1 MIPGNQAT
9 LIAKTCRNAVW
20 LTVKQPFL
28 TLPLFCLFA
37 AVSANAGIRTAS
49 AQLSPPLNV
58 SKSVPAPLPR
68 AEFRGVWVATV
79 ANIDW
84 PSKPGLSTEQQKKEL
99 ITLLNRAKQIG
110 LNAVVFQVRPG
121 ADALYASALEPWSEF
136 ITGQMG
142 RAPSPFYDPLQF
154 AVEES
159 HKRGLELH
167 AWFNPYRARYAGA
180 KSPAAS
186 THISVTRPDLAKPY
200 GKLVWMDPGEPEVQ
214 ERTLAVILDVVKRYD
229 IDAVHMDDYF
239 YPYIERDA
247 NDKPIPFP
255 DDPSWN
261 RYVAG
266 GGALSRADWR
276 RENVNT
282 LVRRINETV
291 HAAKPWVKV
300 GVSPF
305 GIWIP
310 GNPPQIQGGNM
321 YDELYCDSKKWL
333 QEGWVDYLAPQLYW
347 KIEQTPQSFPV
358 LLSWWTEQNT
368 KNRHIWPGLFT
379 SRVLP
384 GDNGKPPSYDMD
396 EIVYQIRT
404 TRGFAAATGAIH
416 FSAAALLGSPEK
428 SPLGAVLASGV
439 YADPALVPASPWM
452 PGSNPP
458 RAAPVLSRSGQTVT
472 WTPGVGIG
480 RPGSPIWLW
489 AVQTRIGKTWKNAA
503 VLTAYQTRFDAPK
516 EVEAVA
522 VTPVDR
528 MGNTGPAAMLTLFT
542 PLIPKTR

>member
-1 MIPGNQAT
+1 
-9 LIAKTCRNAVW
+9 
-20 LTVKQPFL
+20 
-28 TLPLFCLFA
+28 
-37 AVSANAGIRTAS
+37 
-49 AQLSPPLNV
+49 
-58 SKSVPAPLPR
+58 
-68 AEFRGVWVATV
+68 VWVATV
-79 ANIDW
+79 GNIDW
-84 PSKPGLSTEQQKKEL
+84 PSKRGLSTDQQKKEL
-99 ITLLNRAKQIG
+99 LALLDRAKQIG
-110 LNAVVFQVRPG
+110 LNAIVFQVRPG
-121 ADALYASALEPWSEF
+121 ADALYASSLEPWSEF
-136 ITGQMG
+136 ITGEMG
-142 RAPSPFYDPLQF
+142 KAPEPFYDPLQF

-180 KSPAAS
+180 KTPAAP

-200 GKLVWMDPGEPEVQ
+200 GKYVWMDPGEPEVQ
-214 ERTLAVILDVVKRYD
+214 EKTLAVILDVVKRYD

-247 NDKPIPFP
+247 AGKPIPFP
-255 DDPSWN
+255 DDRSWN
-261 RYVAG
+261 RYLASG
-266 GGALSRADWR
+266 GTLLKDDWR

-310 GNPPQIQGGNM
+310 GNPPQIKGGNM

-358 LLSWWTEQNT
+358 LLNWWIEQNT

-384 GDNGKPPSYDMD
+384 GSNGRPGSFPPE

-404 TRGFAAATGAIH
+404 TRGFAGSTGTIH
-416 FSAAALLGSPEK
+416 FSAAALLLTPRK
-428 SPLGAVLASGV
+428 SPLGGILASGV
-439 YADPALVPASPWM
+439 YAEPALVPASPWM
-452 PGSNPP
+452 PGNNPP
-458 RAAPVLSRSGQTVT
+458 QVAPILSRSGQKIT
-472 WTPGVGIG
+472 WAPG
-480 RPGSPIWLW
+480 RAAANPGSPVRFW
-489 AVQTRIGKTWKNAA
+489 AVQTRTGTTWKNAA
-503 VLTAYQTRFDAPK
+503 VLTAYETRFDAPK
-516 EVEAVA
+516 EAEAVA

-528 MGNTGPAAMLTLFT
+528 TGNPGPAAVLTLIT
-542 PLIPKTR
+542 PPAPKTK